1 MTITLNSTQK
11 VDLQINLTVSADRIA
26 TILSA
31 LRAASEAS
39 KYDFEKSAWGDVAR
53 ELSIALT
60 SAMQQSNDAF
70 AQEVSTAASYER
82 QIRNAS

>member
-11 VDLQINLTVSADRIA
+11 LTCKSILPFQLIGLRQFLAHCVRLQK
-26 TILSA
+26 
-31 LRAASEAS
+31 AS